1 MVERKLFSSKENL
14 EQLYV
19 EQEKSTHEIE
29 TILKADSKTIWYW
42 LKKYGIPIRSRSE
55 SLIGERNYWYGKQHS
70 EEHKKQISEKL
81 KGHPSLNKGKKI
93 PNISLNHADVSG
105 KKNPF
110 YGKKHTK
117 EANLKNYL
125 AHIDTKASKETRQ
138 KIGKKS
144 KERWTDKEYKKKVVI
159 SMISAGSKPEFKEKI
174 SEAAR
179 KRWSNPEYKER
190 VLKKVIKS
198 LHKKPNIPENKL
210 IEIAKKHDLPL
221 KYVGDGSIIINGC
234 NPDFL
239 VLNQKK
245 LIEVFGRTFHDP
257 QNSYLK
263 NIPLER
269 QEIGRKAVFN
279 EAGFNTLILWDDELK
294 NEELIV
300 ERIGG
305 FINN

>member
-1 MVERKLFSSKENL
+1 MVERKLFSSKEDL

-19 EQEKSTHEIE
+19 EHEKSTHEIG
-29 TILKADSKTIWYW
+29 TILKTDSKTIWYW
-42 LKKYGIPIRSRSE
+42 LKKHCIPIRSRSE
-55 SLIGERNYWYGKQHS
+55 ALIGERNYWYGKQHS
-70 EEHKKQISEKL
+70 EEHKKRVSEKL
-81 KGHPSLNKGKKI
+81 KGHLSLNKGKII

-105 KKNPF
+105 EKNPF

-125 AHIDTKASKETRQ
+125 AHIDKKASKETRQ

-144 KERWTDKEYKKKVVI
+144 KERWADEEYKKKTTT

-174 SEAAR
+174 SKASR
-179 KRWSNPEYKER
+179 KRWGNPAYKER
-190 VLKKVIKS
+190 VLKKTIKS

-210 IEIAKKHDLPL
+210 IEIAKKHDLPI

-239 VLNQKK
+239 VLNKK
-245 LIEVFGRTFHDP
+245 KIIEVFGRTFHDP
-257 QNSYLK
+257 KVSYLG
-263 NIPLER
+263 NIPWER
-269 QEIGRKAVFN
+269 QEDGRKAVFN
-279 EAGFNTLILWDDELK
+279 EVGFNTLILWDDELK